1 MIVRRRLQCKPKR
14 DSMGTDRLTLTSAA
28 QLSYAGRQRRAHT
41 AERAHLCWGVIMLV
55 LFEMVDQERFI
66 VAQRRTPPRPFDV
79 LETGNVGKANGRV
92 IRVII
97 CIQHT
102 AVVLLEVS

>member
-1 MIVRRRLQCKPKR
+1 
-14 DSMGTDRLTLTSAA
+14 MGTDRLTLTSAA

-66 VAQRRTPPRPFDV
+66 VAQRRTPPRPFHV
-79 LETGNVGKANGRV
+79 LENRKCG
-92 IRVII
+92 
-97 CIQHT
+97 QS
-102 AVVLLEVS
+102 EW